1 MMCVGIEVND
11 GGVGVAEMM
20 KEVKKIFFQFSQIFI
35 AKLR

>member
-1 MMCVGIEVND
+1 MCVVVEVKRQRAD
-11 GGVGVAEMM
+11 EGQMM